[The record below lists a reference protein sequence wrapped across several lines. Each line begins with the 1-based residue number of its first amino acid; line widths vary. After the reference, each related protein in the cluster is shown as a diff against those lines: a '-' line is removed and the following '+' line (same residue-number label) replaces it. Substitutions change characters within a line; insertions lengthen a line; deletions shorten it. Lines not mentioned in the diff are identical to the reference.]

1 MPVVKVMLQAY
12 CNAMAWNP
20 REPYHF
26 VCANEDSNLY
36 SFDMRKLDR
45 PTMIHKVITNVF
57 VKSKAGGWVHPT
69 FHGLTR
75 KGRRRRRRKR
85 QRVATPRK
93 AITRLPRPIHSP
105 PSTLRNPT

>member
-57 VKSKAGGWVHPT
+57 VKREPSGSTQRSTVLPERAGVDADVNMPACVGAT
-69 FHGLTR
+69 FLSPLSGLS
-75 KGRRRRRRKR
+75 
-85 QRVATPRK
+85 
-93 AITRLPRPIHSP
+93 LIHI
-105 PSTLRNPT
+105 